1 MQALLADKNLGI
13 MAMDRNDYIK
23 AMDDQLLLDRK
34 IYEIIS
40 KEKAKEYLIEFTSA
54 FLEFILHKG
63 NGIDDKELTHI
74 GRSL

>member
-1 MQALLADKNLGI
+1 MADKKLGP
-13 MAMDRNDYIK
+13 MAMNRNDYAK
-23 AMDDQLLLDRK
+23 AMDDQLLSDRK
-34 IYEIIS
+34 NYEIIS
-40 KEKAKEYLIEFTSA
+40 KEEAKEYLIEFTSA